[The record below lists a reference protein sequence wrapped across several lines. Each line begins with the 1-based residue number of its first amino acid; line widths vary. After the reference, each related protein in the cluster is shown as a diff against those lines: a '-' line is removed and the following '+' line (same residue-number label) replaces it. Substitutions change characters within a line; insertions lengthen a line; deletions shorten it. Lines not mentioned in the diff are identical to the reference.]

1 MAEYREGL
9 VQEKPKKRK
18 TWLIIVIVLVV
29 LCCIV
34 VACGYGGYLLY
45 TEYGDVILEWLE
57 DLLALITT

>member
-1 MAEYREGL
+1 MTEYREGL
-9 VQEKPKKRK
+9 MDQEKPKKRK

-45 TEYGDVILEWLE
+45 TEYGD
-57 DLLALITT
+57 LIMETIFGL